1 MTFQWSHS
9 LARATRQ
16 MVYTRD
22 FRGLRLAFSTM
33 LHKGP
38 RPLVLC
44 GPSGSGKSTLIKRM
58 FEEFPDT
65 FGFSI
70 SHTTRQ
76 PRPGEEHGKHY
87 YFTTKEKM
95 QDQVDRGE
103 FIESAIFSNN
113 MYGTSKKA
121 VEDVMDAGKI
131 CVLDIDTQGVKQI
144 KNTSLNP
151 LLVFIKPPSI
161 EELEKRLLARKTETP
176 ESLKRRL
183 DVAAEEIKF
192 GEEPGNF
199 HRIITND
206 DVDKAF
212 AQLREFILD
221 EVNRSGKN
229 GS

>member
-1 MTFQWSHS
+1 MTFQWSVS
-9 LARATRQ
+9 LARAIQQ
-16 MVYTRD
+16 MVHTRN
-22 FRGLRLAFSTM
+22 FRDLRLAFSTM

-58 FEEFPDT
+58 FEEFPDK

-95 QDQVDRGE
+95 QDQIDRGE
-103 FIESAIFSNN
+103 FIESAVFSDNT
-113 MYGTSKKA
+113 YGTSKKA
-121 VEDVMDAGKI
+121 VEDVMEAGKI
-131 CVLDIDTQGVKQI
+131 CVLDIDMQGVKQI

-151 LLVFIKPPSI
+151 LLVFIRPPSI
-161 EELEKRLLARKTETP
+161 EELEKRLLARKTETA
-176 ESLKRRL
+176 ESLQRRL
-183 DVAAEEIKF
+183 LAAAVEIRF
-192 GEEPGNF
+192 GDEPGNF

-212 AQLREFILD
+212 GELREFILD
-221 EVNRSGKN
+221 EVNQSGIH
-229 GS
+229 

>member
-1 MTFQWSHS
+1 
-9 LARATRQ
+9 
-16 MVYTRD
+16 
-22 FRGLRLAFSTM
+22 M

-58 FEEFPDT
+58 FEEYPNK

-76 PRPGEEHGKHY
+76 PRAGEEHGKHY

-95 QDQVDRGE
+95 QDQIDKGE
-103 FIESAIFSNN
+103 FIESAVFSNN

-121 VEDVMDAGKI
+121 VEDVITAGKI
-131 CVLDIDTQGVKQI
+131 CVLDIDMQGVKQI

-151 LLVFIKPPSI
+151 LLVFVKPPSI
-161 EELEKRLLARKTETP
+161 EELEKRLLARKTETE

-183 DVAAEEIKF
+183 AAAGEEMKF

-199 HRIITND
+199 HRIIVND
-206 DVDKAF
+206 DVDRAYNELK
-212 AQLREFILD
+212 QFID
-221 EVNRSGKN
+221 SQVVQN
-229 GS
+229 GEEES

>member
-1 MTFQWSHS
+1 
-9 LARATRQ
+9 

-22 FRGLRLAFSTM
+22 SRSLRLGFSTM

-58 FEEFPDT
+58 FEEFPET

-76 PRPGEEHGKHY
+76 PRAGEEHGKHY
-87 YFTTKEKM
+87 YFTAKEKM
-95 QDQVDRGE
+95 QDQIDRGE
-103 FIESAIFSNN
+103 FIENAEFSNN

-121 VEDVMDAGKI
+121 VEDVIAAGKI
-131 CVLDIDTQGVKQI
+131 CVLDIEIQGVKQI

-151 LLVFIKPPSI
+151 LLVFIKPPSM
-161 EELEKRLLARKTETP
+161 EELEKRLLARKTETD

-183 DVAAEEIKF
+183 AIAGEEIKF

-199 HRIITND
+199 HRIIVND
-206 DVDKAF
+206 DVDKAY
-212 AQLREFILD
+212 AELREFILE
-221 EVNRSGKN
+221 EVKRFGKN